1 MSKKKTPV
9 LDKVQGKMA
18 GVLKKENWPNP
29 RDREVMR
36 KRQSGKNER
45 EEIHRGGY
53 ENGVHC
59 REC

>member
-18 GVLKKENWPNP
+18 GVLKEENWPNP

-36 KRQSGKNER
+36 KRQSWRNER
-45 EEIHRGGY
+45 KKICRGGY
-53 ENGVHC
+53 KNDAHC
-59 REC
+59 GEC